1 MERRTALATAAAI
14 TMGVTSALFAV
25 GAGTGVF
32 GSAAATA
39 PTPAVQAASTATN
52 STATGSSA
60 TNSASTVGATSG
72 GHSDDQSRASSNQS
86 QSRGESDD

>member
-39 PTPAVQAASTATN
+39 PTPAAPAASTATNSAATN
-52 STATGSSA
+52 STATGS
-60 TNSASTVGATSG
+60 ATSG